1 MVLMLLLGDLVLL
14 NIFILRTSIKHIVIL
29 YSQLFCQVSYSS
41 SWKTSGKCFTIK
53 ILKTNR
59 KCKRLKKVILPL
71 ILNNFPNVECL
82 TPRSLLDATYFVFI
96 SITTIGLG
104 DYIPGDSLTHME
116 YRDLYKTIVGLF
128 LLFGLVLTSL
138 TLTIFYDIPQV

>member
-1 MVLMLLLGDLVLL
+1 MQE
-14 NIFILRTSIKHIVIL
+14 T
-29 YSQLFCQVSYSS
+29 
-41 SWKTSGKCFTIK
+41 
-53 ILKTNR
+53 
-59 KCKRLKKVILPL
+59 KKVILPL

-138 TLTIFYDIPQV
+138 TLTIFYDIPQVAINQVVRWKFC